1 VTGLRSDVVVVGAGP
16 AGLALTVHAAD
27 RGLTVTLVE
36 AADDIG
42 GALHWSGGHLS
53 AAGTARQAAR
63 GIVDDVDAH
72 YADIMRI
79 SRGTARPSLTRIAV
93 QEAVPTLA
101 WLDSLGLEYDA
112 GTPRIVHGHEQ
123 YSAPRTVHGTRM
135 ALGILDVLRPEL
147 ERVVASGTVAL
158 HLSTRVTGLL
168 VADEGSPTPIE
179 VEDRDPRRTQTRVVG
194 VRLVDGSEVRA
205 DVTVL
210 ATGGFGYDAELF
222 AELEGAPLVTSSAPT
237 STGDGI
243 RLGRSV
249 GAGIA
254 GRGMYIPTFGGLP
267 PEGDDLRVDWEH
279 RPHLVAP
286 ERAPWEIYVDV
297 HGRRW
302 IAEDEPSIDAK
313 ERALTTIDAM
323 TFWTVFDSR
332 ALAESRPMVV
342 GWSAD
347 ELDAAAGVRRGVTKA
362 ASLEE
367 LAAAAGIS
375 GPGLL
380 ATVAR
385 YNGYVA
391 GGVDHDFDRQHL
403 PAPIGQPPY
412 YALENHP
419 VTLITFAGLAVD
431 DDLRVLDEDG
441 AVIAGLRAV
450 GEVIGSAVVNGNSFC
465 SGMCLTPAL
474 ALGRR
479 LGLEISSPISIGP
492 TREGTA

>member
-1 VTGLRSDVVVVGAGP
+1 VTGPRSDVVVVGAGP

-27 RGLTVTLVE
+27 RGLRVTLLE

-53 AAGTARQAAR
+53 AAGTARQAER
-63 GIVDDVDAH
+63 GIADDVDAH

-79 SRGTARPSLTRIAV
+79 SRGTARPGLTRVAV
-93 QEAVPTLA
+93 EEAVPTLD
-101 WLDSLGLEYDA
+101 WLDSLGLEYDEA
-112 GTPRIVHGHEQ
+112 TPRIVHGHEQ
-123 YSAPRTVHGTRM
+123 YSVPRTVHGTRM
-135 ALGILDVLRPEL
+135 ALGILDVLRADL
-147 ERVVASGTVAL
+147 ERVVASGGATVRLGARAVAL
-158 HLSTRVTGLL
+158 L
-168 VADEGSPTPIE
+168 
-179 VEDRDPRRTQTRVVG
+179 VEDDRVVG
-194 VRLVDGSEVRA
+194 VRLADGSQVRGA
-205 DVTVL
+205 ETVL
-210 ATGGFGYDAELF
+210 ATGGFGHDPELF

-243 RLGRSV
+243 RMGRDV

-286 ERAPWEIYVDV
+286 ERAPWEIYVDR

-313 ERALTTIDAM
+313 ERVLTTIDRM

-332 ALAESRPMVV
+332 ALDESRPMVV
-342 GWSAD
+342 GWTPE
-347 ELDAAAGVRRGVTKA
+347 ELDAAAGVRRGVTRA
-362 ASLEE
+362 DSLAE
-367 LAAAAGIS
+367 LADAAGIAVD
-375 GPGLL
+375 GLL
-380 ATVAR
+380 ETVER
-385 YNGYVA
+385 YNRFVA
-391 GGVDHDFDRQHL
+391 DGVDADFGRIHL
-403 PAPIGQPPY
+403 PAPIADGPF

-419 VTLITFAGLAVD
+419 VTLITFAGLDVD
-431 DDLRVLDEDG
+431 DDLRVRREDG
-441 AVIAGLRAV
+441 STIPGLRAV

-474 ALGRR
+474 SLGRR
-479 LGLEISSPISIGP
+479 LGRQIPAGTLNGSTS
-492 TREGTA
+492 EGTD

>member
-1 VTGLRSDVVVVGAGP
+1 MTGLRSDVVVVGAGP

-27 RGLTVTLVE
+27 RGLTVTLIE

-53 AAGTARQAAR
+53 AAGTPRQAER
-63 GIVDDVDAH
+63 GITDDVDAH

-93 QEAVPTLA
+93 DEAVPTLA

-112 GTPRIVHGHEQ
+112 ATPRIVHGHEQ
-123 YSAPRTVHGTRM
+123 YSTPRTVHGTRM
-135 ALGILDVLRPEL
+135 ALGILDVLRTEL
-147 ERVVASGTVAL
+147 QRVVAAGGVTVLLGA
-158 HLSTRVTGLL
+158 RVASL
-168 VADEGSPTPIE
+168 VLDAG
-179 VEDRDPRRTQTRVVG
+179 RVLG
-194 VRLVDGSEVRA
+194 VRLAAGT
-205 DVTVL
+205 DVHGAEIVL
-210 ATGGFGYDAELF
+210 ATGGFGHDAELF

-243 RLGRSV
+243 RMGRAA

-286 ERAPWEIYVDV
+286 ERAPWEIYVDR

-302 IAEDEPSIDAK
+302 IAEDEPSIDTK
-313 ERALTTIDAM
+313 ERALTAIDAM
-323 TFWTVFDSR
+323 TFWTVFDAR
-332 ALAESRPMVV
+332 ALAASHPMVV
-342 GWSAD
+342 GWTPD
-347 ELDAAAGVRRGVTKA
+347 QLDAAAGVRRGVTKA
-362 ASLEE
+362 GTLED
-367 LAAAAGIS
+367 LAAAAGIAAA
-375 GPGLL
+375 GLL
-380 ATVAR
+380 DTVAR
-385 YNGYVA
+385 YNGFVA
-391 GGVDHDFDRQHL
+391 DGVDPDFGRAHL
-403 PAPIGQPPY
+403 PAPIEQPPY

-419 VTLITFAGLAVD
+419 VTLITFAGLDVD
-431 DDLRVLDEDG
+431 DDLRVRRADG
-441 AVIAGLRAV
+441 TTIDGLRAV
-450 GEVIGSAVVNGNSFC
+450 GEVIGSAAVNGNSFC

-479 LGLEISSPISIGP
+479 LGLEIMAPSAIGS
-492 TREGTA
+492 TAKGTD

>member
-1 VTGLRSDVVVVGAGP
+1 MTGLRSDVVVVGAGP
-16 AGLALTVHAAD
+16 AGLALTIHAAARD
-27 RGLTVTLVE
+27 LTVTLIE

-53 AAGTARQAAR
+53 AAGTPRQAEQ

-93 QEAVPTLA
+93 DEAVPTLA
-101 WLDSLGLEYDA
+101 WLDSLGLEYDEA
-112 GTPRIVHGHEQ
+112 TPRIVHGHEQ
-123 YSAPRTVHGTRM
+123 YSTPRTVHGTRM
-135 ALGILDVLRPEL
+135 ALGILDVLRAEL
-147 ERVVASGTVAL
+147 DRVVAAGGVTVLLGA
-158 HLSTRVTGLL
+158 RVASL
-168 VADEGSPTPIE
+168 VVEG
-179 VEDRDPRRTQTRVVG
+179 DRVVG
-194 VRLVDGSEVRA
+194 VRLPGGGVVHGAEI
-205 DVTVL
+205 VL
-210 ATGGFGYDAELF
+210 ATGGFGHDADLF

-243 RLGRSV
+243 RLGRDV

-254 GRGMYIPTFGGLP
+254 GSGMYLPTFGGLP

-286 ERAPWEIYVDV
+286 ERAPWEIYVDR
-297 HGRRW
+297 HGHRW

-323 TFWTVFDSR
+323 TFWTVFDAR

-342 GWSAD
+342 GWSPD
-347 ELDAAAGVRRGVTKA
+347 ELDAAAGVRRGVSKA
-362 ASLEE
+362 DTLDD
-367 LAAAAGIS
+367 LARLTGIS
-375 GPGLL
+375 AVGLVE
-380 ATVAR
+380 TIAR
-385 YNGYVA
+385 YNGFVA
-391 GGVDHDFDRQHL
+391 QGVDLDFARTHL
-403 PAPIGQPPY
+403 PATIAQPPF

-419 VTLITFAGLAVD
+419 VTLITFSGLDVD
-431 DDLRVLDEDG
+431 DDLRVRRADG
-441 AVIAGLRAV
+441 TTIDGLRAV

-479 LGLEISSPISIGP
+479 LGLEITTPASIGS
-492 TREGTA
+492 TSKGSD